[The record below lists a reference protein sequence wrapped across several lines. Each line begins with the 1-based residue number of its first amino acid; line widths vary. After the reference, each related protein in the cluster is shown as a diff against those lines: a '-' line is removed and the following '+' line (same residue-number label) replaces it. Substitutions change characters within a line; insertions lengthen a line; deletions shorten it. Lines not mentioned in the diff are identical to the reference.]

1 MTPTAQDAYR
11 PYPMAG
17 VRQAAEHCLT
27 IRRFHF
33 LYIQFLR
40 NSRDEGN
47 KKRSNMQAAAARHA
61 ENMPLRPQR
70 AAFHMDLAAFADT
83 VRSLLR
89 CKRPRFRA

>member
-27 IRRFHF
+27 IRRIHF
-33 LYIQFLR
+33 LYIRFLR

-47 KKRSNMQAAAARHA
+47 KKRSNMQATAVRHA
-61 ENMPLRPQR
+61 ETCLYAPKEPL
-70 AAFHMDLAAFADT
+70 FT
-83 VRSLLR
+83 WT
-89 CKRPRFRA
+89 